1 MEEAMEEN
9 DVQEMQGEPVDVAI
23 EKEVII
29 VEDELSM
36 EHDGEEGDD
45 LTQQSK
51 DDANGKEGDAITQH
65 SEDDTNGK
73 EGDAITQQSDDDTNG
88 KEGDAITQQSEDDT
102 NGKEGDAI
110 TQHSEDDTNGKE
122 GDAITQQSDDDTNGE
137 DKSEESV
144 TENQKEESSKDASD
158 PYAYTKRDEFTSE
171 NFKIELKGLP
181 RYYSVGQLKKLVND
195 TLQLKAHK
203 IKPAGYGNNWVYIN
217 FRDQKAREKA
227 LVVLDDYEWKKCRFK
242 VSNASP
248 VADPLIKRTEKEV
261 SKKKEKKVEIDPD
274 ANLSIEEKVLKSVL
288 PYAHLSYDEQLKL
301 KEKEA
306 RQVMRKYG
314 TELARV
320 NPELVEWVHWQKL
333 RRGGQICEMDDIIP
347 SPVTDGYRNKCE
359 FSIGINPDN
368 NLPTVGFRIASYKE
382 GSMHVAPVNH
392 LCHLPDQMKRVV
404 TVFLAATATMA
415 TPPTAVGTPLP
426 AQPSRRV
433 KSMTLALKNEEFE
446 KFVRDSGRAPFSPLT
461 HEGFWRQLNIRTTRN
476 KDILII
482 PMGEGTEEYQGCSVQ
497 PQGAYWDKIAE
508 ATLRSGSK
516 KLLNVGGGAIT
527 EALLLQEGVDFEG
540 FKVEE
545 APTLFRDSGDTSVTK
560 EDVEENQDETAYD
573 WGLLT
578 HGLNSSPQ
586 IHPQEMN
593 KEEQEE
599 LKKKIVDHFTE
610 GPGKSFGV
618 TSIFFKAYGQ
628 KEQGEEIEL
637 EHLWGT
643 EYITE
648 TILDKKFRV
657 SPDAFLQVNTA
668 AAEVLYNKLGSVAD
682 LDGTSALLDICCGT
696 GTIGI
701 SLADR
706 CLKVYGIEVVE
717 KAADDARHNA
727 EENGLENIVILTG
740 KAEENM
746 QVLVQSC
753 NKVNV
758 VGIVDPPRAGLNGN
772 VVFGLRKCEN
782 MKHLLFVSCDPN
794 CAFKNFINLGRPQSK
809 QYKGEFFIPLK
820 AIPVDLF
827 PHTPHYELIILFE
840 RWEERKWRRIM
851 EGNPLPRDDEYFQ
864 RVPKRPRAAQKFSPT
879 QVSFPLL

>member
-404 TVFLAATATMA
+404 T
-415 TPPTAVGTPLP
+415 
-426 AQPSRRV
+426 
-433 KSMTLALKNEEFE
+433 EFE

-482 PMGEGTEEYQGCSVQ
+482 PM
-497 PQGAYWDKIAE
+497 
-508 ATLRSGSK
+508 
-516 KLLNVGGGAIT
+516 
-527 EALLLQEGVDFEG
+527 
-540 FKVEE
+540 
-545 APTLFRDSGDTSVTK
+545 
-560 EDVEENQDETAYD
+560 
-573 WGLLT
+573 
-578 HGLNSSPQ
+578 

-879 QVSFPLL
+879 QQSANNSQRTLEDNEGALQKKMKDK